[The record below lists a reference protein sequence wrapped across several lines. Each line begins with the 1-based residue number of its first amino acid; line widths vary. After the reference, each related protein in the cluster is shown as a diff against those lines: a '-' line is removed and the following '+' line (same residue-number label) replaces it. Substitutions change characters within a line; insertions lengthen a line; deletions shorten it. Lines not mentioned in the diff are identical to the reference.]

1 MRLNVSAW
9 AIRKPIPSLVLFM
22 VLMVLGL
29 VSFRSL
35 PITRFPNIDIPIVSV
50 TITQSG
56 AAPSELQTQVTKWVE
71 DSAAGVKGVKHVLS
85 AISEGSSVTT
95 IEFRLEVNQ
104 DRAVNDVKE
113 AINKIRINLP
123 RTIDEPIIS
132 RVEIAGLPIMIYG
145 ASAPAM
151 TPEDLSWFVD
161 DVVARQVQGVKGV
174 GGVERLGGV
183 AREIRV
189 TLKPDRLLALGIT
202 AADVNRQV
210 RLTSADM
217 AGGRGE

>member
-9 AIRKPIPSLVLFM
+9 AIRKPIPSLVLFL

-29 VSFRSL
+29 VSFRAL

-56 AAPSELQTQVTKWVE
+56 AAPAELQTQVTKWVE
-71 DSAAGVKGVKHVLS
+71 DSVAGVKGVKHILS
-85 AISEGSSVTT
+85 TISEGSSITT

-104 DRAVNDVKE
+104 DRAVNDVKD
-113 AINKIRINLP
+113 AISKIRINLP

-151 TPEDLSWFVD
+151 APEIWPTMF
-161 DVVARQVQGVKGV
+161 G
-174 GGVERLGGV
+174 
-183 AREIRV
+183 
-189 TLKPDRLLALGIT
+189 TLALATATRYGDSRPIT
-202 AADVNRQV
+202 TSGK
-210 RLTSADM
+210 LTAFWTLPCS
-217 AGGRGE
+217 R